1 MGKKAKDEASKP
13 KKDKDK
19 KKVIAKAAE
28 APVAEAPKKQEPK
41 KAKAPLTPEEEA
53 RRQWQRE
60 CREKALA
67 ARSSGEGYVAARK
80 VKQKK
85 RPTLAQRK
93 FERRQEAR
101 PSKAERNAERREQQ
115 KAAKIEKAKAPTVVI
130 VPIFWKGEAQQM
142 AVVLSV
148 CADVQ
153 TALEASGVRCELDA
167 GKKVCRSAAP
177 TPQQQRSAWPDPLT
191 RSGRFASGQYTP
203 GQKFAYWEHKG
214 VKLRVEVGPRE
225 AQRGRCTLA
234 KTFQAGV
241 PARRVT
247 GAEVGGSLAGRLA
260 ELAAMSVEGFE
271 EGFEMET
278 SGGQAPAT
286 GDGGGE
292 VEAASGG
299 DDLEG
304 NLEAPVADEE
314 AEDEAPKK
322 KKKKRKEAA
331 EPTAL
336 QAESDAGKEPQA
348 AAKPKKKPKV
358 VVF

>member
-1 MGKKAKDEASKP
+1 MFLVNDSSYSPFTNYLCCPAFQRGSGWTPRPTMGKKAKDEASKP

-67 ARSSGEGYVAARK
+67 ARSSGESYVAARK

-93 FERRQEAR
+93 FERRQQER

-177 TPQQQRSAWPDPLT
+177 TPEQQRSAWPDPTHAFRAMRVGTVHAGPEVCVLGAQ
-191 RSGRFASGQYTP
+191 GR
-203 GQKFAYWEHKG
+203 
-214 VKLRVEVGPRE
+214 
-225 AQRGRCTLA
+225 
-234 KTFQAGV
+234 QA
-241 PARRVT
+241 
-247 GAEVGGSLAGRLA
+247 AGRGG
-260 ELAAMSVEGFE
+260 AA
-271 EGFEMET
+271 
-278 SGGQAPAT
+278 
-286 GDGGGE
+286 
-292 VEAASGG
+292 
-299 DDLEG
+299 
-304 NLEAPVADEE
+304 
-314 AEDEAPKK
+314 
-322 KKKKRKEAA
+322 
-331 EPTAL
+331 
-336 QAESDAGKEPQA
+336 
-348 AAKPKKKPKV
+348 
-358 VVF
+358 